1 MARNSNLPRD
11 TAKALAPV
19 LIPLVTKVVL
29 PIAIESMR
37 KRKFDPDEYLQEA
50 TTSLGKG
57 LKKTRADLDDV
68 KDEVAERGAKLYEE
82 ARKQGSE
89 LLEVLAAKGAE
100 IAEEWMG
107 RIAPPPPKRRR
118 GSRFLKVVVVLG
130 LVGVGV
136 ALLGRR

>member
-1 MARNSNLPRD
+1 MARSSSLPRD

-37 KRKFDPDEYLQEA
+37 KRKFDPDEYLEEA
-50 TTSLGKG
+50 RLSLGKG

-68 KDEVAERGAKLYEE
+68 KGEFAERGAKLYEE

-89 LLEVLAAKGAE
+89 LLEVLASKGAE
-100 IAEEWMG
+100 IAEEWMD
-107 RIAPPPPKRRR
+107 RVSPPKRRR

-136 ALLGRR
+136 AIFGRR